1 MAKELLDLICE
12 LFEENKRP
20 DEELRKEWES
30 LTQEIEKSNAT
41 NESYK
46 YEYDYTKMT
55 DEELEEEAVDLA
67 GEAWQMVLRGYVK
80 NPPET
85 FEEMVES
92 MKAYLKEKNP
102 PESINS

>member
-1 MAKELLDLICE
+1 MATPK
-12 LFEENKRP
+12 
-20 DEELRKEWES
+20 
-30 LTQEIEKSNAT
+30 
-41 NESYK
+41 
-46 YEYDYTKMT
+46 KMT
-55 DEELEEEAVDLA
+55 DEELEEEAIDLA

-85 FEEMVES
+85 FEEMVEE

>member
-1 MAKELLDLICE
+1 MATPK
-12 LFEENKRP
+12 
-20 DEELRKEWES
+20 
-30 LTQEIEKSNAT
+30 
-41 NESYK
+41 
-46 YEYDYTKMT
+46 KMT
-55 DEELEEEAVDLA
+55 DEELEEEAIDLA

-92 MKAYLKEKNP
+92 MKVYLKEKNP